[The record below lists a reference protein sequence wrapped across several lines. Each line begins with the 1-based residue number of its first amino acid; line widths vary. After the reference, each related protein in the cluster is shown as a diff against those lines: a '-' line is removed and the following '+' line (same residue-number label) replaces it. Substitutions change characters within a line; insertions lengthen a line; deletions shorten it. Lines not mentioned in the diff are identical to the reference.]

1 MYIYIYKYIR
11 MYLYIYTYIYVYIQ
25 VNTGM
30 YICSSIYKYTYM
42 CVYIYICIY
51 IYIYPHLAETTA
63 QGGRPGIV
71 EMHQLAQFL
80 DVVRVGQQQGGS
92 ARFNHLLCLLCF
104 HTTHTTYPR
113 RTKQPTA
120 SCARELLMEAKVVVC
135 DHYINVCIYT
145 CIYGQNI
152 NVCIYTYISGQN
164 VYIYKYQ
171 ICIYKYIYS
180 YICM

>member
-51 IYIYPHLAETTA
+51 IYIYPHLAEATA

-80 DVVRVGQQQGGS
+80 DGVRVGQQQGGS

-104 HTTHTTYPR
+104 HATHTPHTHD
-113 RTKQPTA
+113 
-120 SCARELLMEAKVVVC
+120 E
-135 DHYINVCIYT
+135 
-145 CIYGQNI
+145 QN
-152 NVCIYTYISGQN
+152 NQQHRVRVS
-164 VYIYKYQ
+164 
-171 ICIYKYIYS
+171 YS
-180 YICM
+180 WRQRWWCVTII